1 MPNFSYHFW
10 KNKSVFLQILHQSS
24 VQSNITHLYFF
35 SSNIF
40 YLVKKGPLKS
50 KFLRHL
56 GAQVK
61 IGQIPQSIL
70 KQQVNSS
77 PKFASYWNVLTYNSS
92 VNFKLMDFLAWIK
105 VTHKSPNFETLKCS
119 SESVPYSS
127 CHFRNHNPV
136 FFQTFYHSSVSCKI
150 TLYFFRSNVIYF
162 PQKEPIKVDIFRIS
176 NVLVKIHQILVIFET
191 KNHFFIEFCITR

>member
-1 MPNFSYHFW
+1 M
-10 KNKSVFLQILHQSS
+10 SVFLQIFHQSS
-24 VQSNITHLYFF
+24 VLSNITDLYFF
-35 SSNIF
+35 SSNII
-40 YLVKKGPLKS
+40 YLVKKDPLKS

-56 GAQVK
+56 SAQIK

-70 KQQVNSS
+70 KQQVNFS
-77 PKFASYWNVLTYNSS
+77 PNFASFWNVLTYNSS
-92 VNFKLMDFLAWIK
+92 LNFKLMDFLAWIK
-105 VTHKSPNFETLKCS
+105 VAHQSPNFETLKCS
-119 SESVPYSS
+119 SESAPYFS
-127 CHFRNHNPV
+127 CHFQNHNPV
-136 FFQTFYHSSVSCKI
+136 FFQNFYHSSVSCKI